1 MQGFF
6 WISRMAEIVLTD
18 SLKKALLIIRDHS
31 PSRPREFA
39 YMMWKD
45 SPKWK
50 NKVKAGNNG
59 VAKGGGMPL
68 AAGGYLGKLQS
79 KGLII
84 IIINDTGCSYILTKK
99 AHDLLSSNLIDISS
113 Q

>member
-1 MQGFF
+1 
-6 WISRMAEIVLTD
+6 MAETVLTE

-68 AAGGYLGKLQS
+68 AAGGYLGKLRS
-79 KGLII
+79 KGLIKI
-84 IIINDTGCSYILTKK
+84 IVHDSGYTYILTQE
-99 AHDLLSSNLIDISS
+99 AHDLLSSESIDTSS
-113 Q
+113 K